1 MPEVVLTSDK
11 WKIIQYKGHYMIK
24 PFWLPQKFCQ
34 RTLGMAVVKVFM
46 LQVQGFYRQGNFP
59 VMLCTVCKLHKS
71 SPFFNK
77 MILFVKLPLHCIQK
91 KIPVLNALEVDM

>member
-1 MPEVVLTSDK
+1 
-11 WKIIQYKGHYMIK
+11 MIK

-59 VMLCTVCKLHKS
+59 VMLCTSMQVAQVFALFQQNDSFCK
-71 SPFFNK
+71 
-77 MILFVKLPLHCIQK
+77 ITTPLYSK
-91 KIPVLNALEVDM
+91 KRFQF